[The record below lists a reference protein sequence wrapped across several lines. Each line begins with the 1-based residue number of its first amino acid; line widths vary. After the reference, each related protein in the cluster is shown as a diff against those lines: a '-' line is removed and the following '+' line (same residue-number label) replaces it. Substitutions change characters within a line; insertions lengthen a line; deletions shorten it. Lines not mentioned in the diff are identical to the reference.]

1 MTTCAKNSKH
11 YLAKESW
18 IIDGNYTSFC
28 YQERVEKADQIILL
42 AFSRWNCL
50 YRAFKRYTRYAGKV
64 RESMAEGCTEK
75 LDWAFILWIL
85 KDSRSPKVQS
95 RYQAICKTYV
105 DKVKILRNQKEL
117 DQYLENIKG

>member
-1 MTTCAKNSKH
+1 
-11 YLAKESW
+11 
-18 IIDGNYTSFC
+18 
-28 YQERVEKADQIILL
+28 
-42 AFSRWNCL
+42 
-50 YRAFKRYTRYAGKV
+50 
-64 RESMAEGCTEK
+64 MAEGCTEK

-85 KDSRSPKVQS
+85 KDSRSPKAQSRS